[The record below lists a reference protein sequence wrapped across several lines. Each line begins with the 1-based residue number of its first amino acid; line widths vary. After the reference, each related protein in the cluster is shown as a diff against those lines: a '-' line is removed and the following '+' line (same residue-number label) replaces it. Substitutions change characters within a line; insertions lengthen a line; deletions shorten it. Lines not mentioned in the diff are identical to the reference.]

1 VPEREEEA
9 EAAEDCKRGRTRVE
23 RRGRNRV
30 FPVALFAFALAAFSL
45 CMEICAEQK
54 SVQVWVCKFRYTH

>member
-9 EAAEDCKRGRTRVE
+9 AAEDCKRGRTRVE
-23 RRGRNRV
+23 WRNRV